1 MVMSASAS
9 KPLIQFFDS
18 DDAVQKAICEL
29 RAVGFSGAQIGLI
42 RRDLD
47 RNADGLKSGPS
58 RTLGVMSGLPSLDGL
73 APGIGPTTAVGI
85 LSILFWS
92 TVTIGAA
99 GAMVSLGIAH
109 EDAEHCEHE
118 FKSGRTVLVVKA
130 GTRADIAH
138 SVLRRFVRP
147 DPIAAV

>member
-1 MVMSASAS
+1 MNASDS
-9 KPLIQFFDS
+9 RTLIQFFDN
-18 DDAVQKAICEL
+18 DAAAQKAISEL

-47 RNADGLKSGPS
+47 RKVDGLASGPS
-58 RTLGVMSGLPSLDGL
+58 RTIGSMSGLPALDGL
-73 APGIGPTTAVGI
+73 APGIGPSTAVGI
-85 LSILFWS
+85 LSVLFWS

-99 GAMVSLGIAH
+99 GAMVSLGIPH
-109 EDAEHCEHE
+109 EDAEHCEQE

-138 SVLRRFVRP
+138 SVLCRFERP
-147 DPIAAV
+147 HLIAAI